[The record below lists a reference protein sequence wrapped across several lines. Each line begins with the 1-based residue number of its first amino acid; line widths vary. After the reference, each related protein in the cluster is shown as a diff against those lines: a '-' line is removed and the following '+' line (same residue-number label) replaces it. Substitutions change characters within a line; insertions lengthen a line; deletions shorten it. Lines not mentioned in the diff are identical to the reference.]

1 MGKMSW
7 YLECIYVCVYVSIDV
22 CRTLSFFLSL
32 TAVCVCF
39 WCERVGFLYM
49 ENEL

>member
-22 CRTLSFFLSL
+22 CRTLMSFFPSL
-32 TAVCVCF
+32 TAVCVCVF
-39 WCERVGFLYM
+39 GVRE
-49 ENEL
+49 